1 MDNSNDN
8 NSDTNSQMD
17 FDESI
22 LHSPGE
28 QTATSTHWTEQ
39 DVTEMRKLVEYY
51 TDMITYVTKC
61 RKTGPSSDQPP
72 KNPSS
77 QILKKLYIRKTAGK
91 GDNTSI
97 AQMSGE
103 EFNYYLESKVSSR
116 SDEEVL
122 LTQIPHKLSEL
133 PLYLDQTYKN
143 LQHAEHNNLKAH
155 FQMGKSLNIA
165 KDKFDCE
172 KRKKRMRE
180 TWRIW
185 IEQNTE
191 IKEACA
197 RRHREIASI
206 VSKYPKLE
214 NLSISYADFLKIKN
228 KINEVFAENVQIGEK
243 WK

>member
-22 LHSPGE
+22 SDSPGE

-77 QILKKLYIRKTAGK
+77 QILKKLYIQKTAGK

-97 AQMSGE
+97 AQMLGE
-103 EFNYYLESKVSSR
+103 EFNYYLESKVRGSGLRVGTSG
-116 SDEEVL
+116 
-122 LTQIPHKLSEL
+122 LTK
-133 PLYLDQTYKN
+133 T
-143 LQHAEHNNLKAH
+143 A
-155 FQMGKSLNIA
+155 G
-165 KDKFDCE
+165 
-172 KRKKRMRE
+172 
-180 TWRIW
+180 
-185 IEQNTE
+185 
-191 IKEACA
+191 
-197 RRHREIASI
+197 
-206 VSKYPKLE
+206 
-214 NLSISYADFLKIKN
+214 
-228 KINEVFAENVQIGEK
+228 
-243 WK
+243 